1 MIIDAYI
8 LEPCLSY
15 SPSRI
20 ILKILEALKYISQL
34 GQPESAVLKT
44 PCAAALLVDTFL
56 THAPSLHSGIRRLF
70 QVFIYPSS
78 SPPNRYEGRKT
89 RANLDEIELLFDSF
103 NEPP

>member
-1 MIIDAYI
+1 MYVA
-8 LEPCLSY
+8 
-15 SPSRI
+15 
-20 ILKILEALKYISQL
+20 QL

-56 THAPSLHSGIRRLF
+56 THTPSLHSGIPRLSKGDRTLLHAS
-70 QVFIYPSS
+70 IYPSS
-78 SPPNRYEGRKT
+78 SPPNRYEGRKS